1 MKKTDILS
9 YNEQELEKFVVMIGE
24 KKFRSK
30 QIFDWLHNKNVR
42 EFSEMKNISK
52 QTIEKLQELT
62 YIPKLN
68 IDSKLESK
76 EDGTV
81 KYLFE
86 LKDGNYIESVFM
98 KYKHGNAV
106 CVSTQVGCKMG
117 CTFCASTVNGF
128 VRNLTAGEMLGQIYE
143 IQKDTGERV
152 SNIVLMGSGEPLDN
166 LEEVLKFIENINSE
180 SGLNISQRSI
190 TLSTCGLIDKIY
202 ELEEKKLKINL
213 AVSLHATN
221 QTTREQI
228 MPIAITNP
236 LEELLKACKHYGDV
250 TKRRVTFEYALIH
263 GVNDSVMQANELGRK
278 IKGSLSHV
286 NLIPVNKVTENNYEK
301 SNNRAIKDFANIL
314 KSMGIE
320 VTIRR
325 ELGSDINA
333 ACGQLRNSKV
343 QNRG

>member
-1 MKKTDILS
+1 MKKTDILEL
-9 YNEQELEKFVVMIGE
+9 NLAELERFILTLDE
-24 KKFRSK
+24 KKFRAK
-30 QIFDWLHNKNVR
+30 QIFDWLHSKNVSN
-42 EFSEMKNISK
+42 FSDMKNISK
-52 QTIEKLQELT
+52 QTIAKLEELS
-62 YIPKLN
+62 YIPKLS
-68 IDSKLESK
+68 IETKQVSL

-86 LKDGNYIESVFM
+86 LKDGEYIESVFM
-98 KYKHGNAV
+98 KYNHGNAV

-166 LEEVLKFIENINSE
+166 FENVLKFIENINSE
-180 SGLNISQRSI
+180 NGLNISQRSI

-202 ELEEKKLKINL
+202 ELAEMKLKINL

-221 QTTREQI
+221 QTTRASI
-228 MPIAITNP
+228 MPIADKFM
-236 LEELLKACKHYGDV
+236 LDELLKACKYYGDL

-263 GVNDSVMQANELGRK
+263 GVNDSNVQANELGRK

-286 NLIPVNKVTENNYEK
+286 NLIPVNKVSENNYEK
-301 SNNRAIKDFANIL
+301 SKSKAIKDFANIL
-314 KSMGIE
+314 KSMGVE
-320 VTIRR
+320 ATIRR

-333 ACGQLRNSKV
+333 ACGQLRNSKM
-343 QNRG
+343 QK

>member
-9 YNEQELEKFVVMIGE
+9 YNQEELEKFILMLDE
-24 KKFRSK
+24 KKFRAD
-30 QIFDWLHNKNVR
+30 QIFDWLHSKNVSSF
-42 EFSEMKNISK
+42 EEMKNISK
-52 QTIEKLQELT
+52 STIAKLDELT
-62 YIPKLN
+62 YIPKLA
-68 IDSKLESK
+68 IDDKLVSQ

-86 LKDGNYIESVFM
+86 LKDGNYVESVFM
-98 KYKHGNAV
+98 KYNHGNAV
-106 CVSTQVGCKMG
+106 CISTQVGCKMG

-128 VRNLTAGEMLGQIYE
+128 IRNLTPGEMLGQIYE

-152 SNIVLMGSGEPLDN
+152 SNVVLMGSGEPLEN
-166 LEEVLKFIENINSE
+166 FENVIKFIENANSDK
-180 SGLNISQRSI
+180 GLNISQRSI
-190 TLSTCGLIDKIY
+190 TLSTCGLVDKMY
-202 ELEEKKLKINL
+202 ELAEMKLKINL

-221 QTTREQI
+221 QETRESI
-228 MPIAITNP
+228 MPIANKYQ
-236 LEELLKACKHYGDV
+236 LDELLKACKYYGDL

-263 GVNDSVMQANELGRK
+263 GVNDSVIQANELGRK

-286 NLIPVNKVTENNYEK
+286 NLIPVNKVSESNFEK
-301 SNNRAIKDFANIL
+301 SKNRAIKDFANIL

-333 ACGQLRNSKV
+333 ACGQLRNSKIS
-343 QNRG
+343 RG

>member
-9 YNEQELEKFVVMIGE
+9 FNQEELVKFVNTLGE
-24 KKFRSK
+24 KKFRAD
-30 QIFDWLHNKNVR
+30 QIFDWLHNKNVSSF
-42 EFSEMKNISK
+42 EEMKNISK
-52 QTIEKLQELT
+52 ATIAKLDELT
-62 YIPKLN
+62 YIPKLV
-68 IDSKLESK
+68 IEDKLVSN

-86 LKDGNYIESVFM
+86 LKDGNYVESVFM

-106 CVSTQVGCKMG
+106 CISTQVGCKMG

-128 VRNLTAGEMLGQIYE
+128 IRNLTAGEMLGQIYE

-152 SNIVLMGSGEPLDN
+152 SNVVLMGSGEPLEN
-166 LEEVLKFIENINSE
+166 FENVIKFIENVNSE
-180 SGLNISQRSI
+180 KGLNISQRSI
-190 TLSTCGLIDKIY
+190 TLSTCGLVDKMY
-202 ELEEKKLKINL
+202 ELAEMKLKINL

-221 QTTREQI
+221 QETRESI
-228 MPIAITNP
+228 MPIARKFE
-236 LEELLKACKHYGDV
+236 LDELLKACKYYGDV

-263 GVNDSVMQANELGRK
+263 GVNDSVIQANELGRK

-286 NLIPVNKVTENNYEK
+286 NLIPVNKVSENNFEK
-301 SNNRAIKDFANIL
+301 SKSRAIKDFANIL

-320 VTIRR
+320 ATIRR

-333 ACGQLRNSKV
+333 ACGQLRNSKIS
-343 QNRG
+343 RG